1 MYVITKTLY
10 KIHIRGFL
18 QLEMGGRKTRARQTH
33 KALGRETRD
42 TTAANNSR
50 KRTLPA

>member
-1 MYVITKTLY
+1 
-10 KIHIRGFL
+10 
-18 QLEMGGRKTRARQTH
+18 LEKGSVGGAERKTRARHTH

-50 KRTLPA
+50 RRTLPA